1 MRPAVD
7 DARTGLANPLRNATR
22 AQRYWPALHSGR
34 EAGAPAAGSVRTMP
48 FADLLSRASRNE
60 PKALDE
66 LVAAFYPRVR
76 AIAHRQ
82 IEQQVGKDAMGLLAL
97 FSTGDIVQEAFVA
110 ALRELPRFRG
120 RDEGDLVSWLAALV
134 HNRVVDAIRHHLAQR
149 RDRRRHTADAEG
161 ALAASREPTPSQAM
175 AAHEHANEQ
184 ARMLANLSDH
194 DRDLLHARLVD
205 EMPWEAIATAQG
217 FPSAD
222 AARFAVRRLQA
233 RLMLQLARAGLGS
246 TRAPETP

>member
-1 MRPAVD
+1 
-7 DARTGLANPLRNATR
+7 
-22 AQRYWPALHSGR
+22 
-34 EAGAPAAGSVRTMP
+34 MP

-60 PKALDE
+60 PTAIEE

-76 AIAHRQ
+76 SIAHCQ

-120 RDEGDLVSWLAALV
+120 RAENELVAWLAALV

-149 RDRRRHTADAEG
+149 RDRRRHTGDAEG
-161 ALAASREPTPSQAM
+161 VLAASREPTPSQAM
-175 AAHEHANEQ
+175 AASERATEQ
-184 ARMLANLSDH
+184 ARVLASLSDAEH
-194 DRDLLHARLVD
+194 DLLLARLVD
-205 EMPWEAIATAQG
+205 EMPWEAIAKTQG

-222 AARFAVRRLQA
+222 AARFAFRRLQA

-246 TRAPETP
+246 ATRAPEAP